1 MGRVMKSYAKEGT
14 INKKRL
20 LIKKSIVVKNSL
32 ENSDHYLLLN
42 TSNGESYEVNIT
54 GKKILDY
61 CNGSLTKDEIAKKI
75 AEMDRYETN
84 RGDERVLIEDIIQYC
99 EILLKE
105 GILDEI

>member
-1 MGRVMKSYAKEGT
+1 MKSHVKEGI

-20 LIKKSIVVKNSL
+20 SIKKSIVVRNSL
-32 ENSDHYLLLN
+32 ENPDHYLILN
-42 TSNGESYEVNIT
+42 TSTGESYEVNIT

-75 AEMDRYETN
+75 VEMDKHETN
-84 RGDERVLIEDIIQYC
+84 RGNERILIKDIIQYC